1 MKALRELT
9 VEQSRRH
16 NLITCHYDA
25 HVPYINSPGL
35 PSYLLRATQLHSR
48 SRRQVG
54 FWNSLPFGCRAEQDR
69 ACHRSPWS
77 KPRTSSEG
85 LEAAIFG
92 DTQRVSPYFLTN
104 HKRLCRVSRE
114 RRERRRTPG
123 WLHWTPSS
131 RLLGRRGQYYCPSL
145 SIVVFSYRNFRHSI
159 CLVHTSR
166 RHLWLLSTRNLWKLR
181 TRFGTSKPHY
191 GT

>member
-77 KPRTSSEG
+77 KPGTSSEG

-104 HKRLCRVSRE
+104 HKRLCHSG
-114 RRERRRTPG
+114 RRRRKQFAHVEGTCHAGPVSAAPQTRENRLEVISTLIATYPGFKSFTRTSNLTP
-123 WLHWTPSS
+123 PRS
-131 RLLGRRGQYYCPSL
+131 RTKT
-145 SIVVFSYRNFRHSI
+145 FSQ
-159 CLVHTSR
+159 V
-166 RHLWLLSTRNLWKLR
+166 
-181 TRFGTSKPHY
+181 
-191 GT
+191 